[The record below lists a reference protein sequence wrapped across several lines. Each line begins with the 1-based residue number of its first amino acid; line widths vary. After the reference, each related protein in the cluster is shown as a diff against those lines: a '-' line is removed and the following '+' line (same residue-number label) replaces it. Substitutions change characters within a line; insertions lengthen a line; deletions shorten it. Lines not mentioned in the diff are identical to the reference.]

1 MIAGAAIWAGVKTAG
16 AGARKLAAAVPA
28 RVWLGLLAAVLVFS
42 VLAWTYHKGKVAG
55 REESAAKIANVESAL
70 VMARADNESNVEA
83 IARLVAANLE
93 LAEGRAVDQEAAA
106 GAVAKVA
113 KERDAL
119 AAELEKRRKNRGQ
132 VYDQDPTAAAWARE
146 RVPAGILAGLRE

>member
-1 MIAGAAIWAGVKTAG
+1 MIGWAVAWAGVKKFAG
-16 AGARKLAAAVPA
+16 AVPA
-28 RVWLGLLAAVLVFS
+28 RVWLGLLAAALVFS
-42 VLAWTYHKGKVAG
+42 VLAYTYHKGKDAG
-55 REESAAKIANVESAL
+55 RAEVAAKLANVESAL

-93 LAEGRAVDQEAAA
+93 LAEGRAVDQKAAA

-119 AAELEKRRKNRGQ
+119 AAELEKRRKSRGE
-132 VYDQDPTAAAWARE
+132 VYERDPSAAAWGRE